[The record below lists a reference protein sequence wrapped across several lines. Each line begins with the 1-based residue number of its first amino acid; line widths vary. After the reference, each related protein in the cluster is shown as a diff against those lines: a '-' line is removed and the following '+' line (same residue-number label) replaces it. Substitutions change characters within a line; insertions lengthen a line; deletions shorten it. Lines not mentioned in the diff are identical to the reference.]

1 MITFK
6 QFLSENVYDLTS
18 VSVDQAVAWLKANAS
33 KSLEASKSSRN
44 WFYRGAKYSEFFGL
58 IDSRKFNR
66 VSANTLNTYT
76 IWFDNNP
83 MWKDFPKRSK
93 GLVCSSSR
101 NVASGYASSGSPYL
115 VIPSDDSH
123 VGVVGARDFW
133 NAFPATKEL
142 GPGMY
147 DLDDFVRTVNR
158 FARAYFYVVG
168 GETMDK
174 ARLIL
179 DNLASHPENAS
190 YEDLVWVLKNITS
203 KEMSKIFVDHHGV
216 FEDWSVFI
224 ATFTEK
230 YDSMYELFED
240 VLSPKNAKLSNA
252 MAPTAIKMVDDS
264 NEVWITGP
272 CFVIDEDTLDSLRHS
287 DSAIDNELY
296 ALIRRN

>member
-6 QFLSENVYDLTS
+6 RFLSENVYHPTA

-33 KSLEASKSSRN
+33 KSLEASRSSRN

-93 GLVCSSSR
+93 GLVCTSSR
-101 NVASGYASSGSPYL
+101 NVASGFVSFRSPYL

-123 VGVVGARDFW
+123 VGVVWARDFW
-133 NAFPATKEL
+133 DAFPATKEL
-142 GPGMY
+142 VH

-158 FARAYFYVVG
+158 LARAYFYVVG

-179 DNLASHPENAS
+179 DNLASRTKNVS
-190 YEDLVWVLKNITS
+190 YEDLVWVLKSITS
-203 KEMSKIFVDHHGV
+203 KEMSKILVDQPRV
-216 FEDWSVFI
+216 FKDWSVFI

-240 VLSPKNAKLSNA
+240 VLSPKNATLSTA
-252 MAPTAIKMVDDS
+252 MAPTAIKMVGDS

-272 CFVIDEDTLDSLRHS
+272 CFVIRENTLDSLRHS

-296 ALIRRN
+296 ALIREK